1 MQMTLDFPLTFDPS
15 WGYYHKGWSSYERA
29 IRLKYGIKHSWW
41 SMDPVDFEAEG
52 FTTLEKIWDVDDY
65 NERHEVAL
73 SGTRA
78 IDVWMAF
85 DRMMELTN
93 DYHHSFLEQVTE
105 GGRVWAG
112 S

>member
-15 WGYYHKGWSSYERA
+15 WDNYSVERMSYERD
-29 IRLKYGIKHSWW
+29 IKQKYNIKHAYW
-41 SMDPVDFEAEG
+41 SMDAVDLEAEG
-52 FTTLEKIWDVDDY
+52 FTTLEMIWDIDEDCR
-65 NERHEVAL
+65 RHEVVL

-78 IDVWMAF
+78 VDVWMAF
-85 DRMMELTN
+85 DRLMELTN

-105 GGRVWAG
+105 EGRVWAG

>member
-15 WGYYHKGWSSYERA
+15 WDYYSKGWSSYERA
-29 IRLKYGIKHSWW
+29 IRLKYGIKHSYW
-41 SMDPVDFEAEG
+41 SMDAVDLEAEG
-52 FTTLEKIWDVDDY
+52 YTNLEMIWDVDDY
-65 NERHEVAL
+65 NDRHEVAL
-73 SGTRA
+73 NGTRA

-85 DRMMELTN
+85 DKLMIKTG

-105 GGRVWAG
+105 EGRVWAG

>member
-15 WGYYHKGWSSYERA
+15 WGDYSVERMSYERD
-29 IRLKYGIKHSWW
+29 IKQKYGIKHAYW
-41 SMDPVDFEAEG
+41 SMDAVDFEAEG
-52 FTTLEKIWDVDDY
+52 YTDLEMIWDTDWDG
-65 NERHEVAL
+65 NRHEVVL

-85 DRMMELTN
+85 DRLMELTN

-105 GGRVWAG
+105 EGRVWTG